1 MNNLGL
7 RLLPMPPELR
17 LLLMCSRPAGIGADK
32 EAMGALIRRDI
43 DWDVF
48 THLVDYH
55 RLTATVYTNLS
66 QSHLTSFPEKILQ
79 YLRAHYLRN
88 ARRAVWLAAK
98 LAALVRLFEKE
109 GILVLPLKGPVL
121 ALQVFGDVTLRHAGD
136 LDLLVAPDNVK
147 RATDLLSQAGFQ
159 PEKSVMGMSPRQY
172 KTFMSIRCQ
181 SRHYHRTNGLLVE
194 LHWNWFHNRYLFPL
208 YGSEVWEKTQNL
220 KISSQPVPAMGI
232 DHTLLYL
239 CCHGAKHGWYRLFW
253 LFDVARLVLRVQGN
267 NWERLLDRAVNL
279 GLERALAQG
288 IVLSKLLFG
297 GPVPEPIRVLMER
310 DPAVTELVHFNL
322 QVVTQKIKWPP
333 RSLMEHILR
342 QRYALKLRRDIRY
355 KLMGCLSGLL
365 FSPDDWPLMPLPDEL
380 FPLYYAFGPFIRLRR
395 LYN

>member
-1 MNNLGL
+1 MS
-7 RLLPMPPELR
+7 PEMR
-17 LLLMCSRPAGIGADK
+17 LLLMCCRPLNEDADK
-32 EAMGALIRRDI
+32 KAMKELIRNAT
-43 DWDVF
+43 DWNTF
-48 THLVDYH
+48 LGLVNLH
-55 RLTATVYTNLS
+55 QLSAIVYPNLS
-66 QSHLTSFPEKILQ
+66 QSDLTAFPEKIFQRLH
-79 YLRAHYLRN
+79 AHFMMN

-98 LAALVRLFEKE
+98 LAVLLRLFENE
-109 GILVLPLKGPVL
+109 RISVLPLKGPVL

-136 LDLLVAPDNVK
+136 LDLLVAPGNVK
-147 RATDLLSQAGFQ
+147 RATKLLSQAGFQ
-159 PEKSVMGMSPRQY
+159 PENPVYDMGPRQR
-172 KTFMSIRCQ
+172 KAFMSIRCQ
-181 SRHYHRTNGLLVE
+181 SRHYNRFNGLLVE
-194 LHWNWFHNRYLFPL
+194 LHWNWFHNPYLFPL
-208 YGSEVWEKTQNL
+208 YVSKVWEQAQTL
-220 KISSQPVPAMGI
+220 TIGSQPVPAMGI

-253 LFDVARLVLRVQGN
+253 LCDVARMLQKAVAIDWV
-267 NWERLLDRAVNL
+267 RLLATAANL
-279 GLERALAQG
+279 GIDRVLAQG
-288 IVLSKLLFG
+288 IVLSNLLFG

-310 DPAVTELVHFNL
+310 DPAVSELVHFNL

-342 QRYALKLRRDIRY
+342 QRYALKFRHDIRY